1 MNLDASGG
9 VQPWMSTRGG
19 LQSMRGYIAPAER
32 RAKICPLESDSP
44 KHFSFPQ
51 SYPLPQPPPQ
61 EAVVAV
67 EEIFSHGHSNNSND
81 SSVEASWVEQLAREL
96 GGPAA
101 SLQNP
106 TADLRD
112 TSLGGAL
119 NERDLVEL
127 LMVANNEEE
136 GQLLLL
142 QQQQAWTSLQSSSA
156 ASSTSSPSAPSSGL
170 FFDQQENGV
179 EGPVTTTSFAQED
192 HAAALPVGTPESV
205 AALDLLAEFG
215 TLQPKD
221 KDPCCPLPLIES
233 LTKATNSFPSHYDDD
248 ALQKFFDITIPP
260 INNTYLSSSGSSSV
274 SSPHDDPSSADL
286 SVPQIS
292 YASPSS
298 PSSSSSTLP
307 AHEFDSFAS
316 SSSSPPSPPSQPI
329 SSTSSPSFLTSTYSA
344 FGMVSLEASA
354 EAYTRRSLAS
364 DADDIS
370 NVASVSLF
378 PPYHQLLQPHPQ
390 LPLQDHANNNN
401 TNNINISI
409 NSNNNHQ
416 SNSKSSARGGQRK
429 RKGSST
435 DEYANNNDQIDE
447 NLSPAEKQEI
457 RAQQSREASRRYR
470 RKKKQMITQMQEQL
484 QKLQQEAAILLA
496 ERNKAI
502 ELLAKYKG
510 ESIAR
515 SQENIKSS
523 SQLETER
530 AGVLARLDMLVRSH
544 APDEELVPV
553 LAELRG
559 ICKQISALGQCHIN
573 MLLSPNAA
581 VQLAKVGFF
590 AGQVS
595 QVDMPTKEEN
605 ITSFVHKILT
615 EIYSVTEHQKRT
627 IAKAIEHHYQALD
640 ELMEERQQLNNELHG
655 HFARHTQAVM
665 KGQHLNAHSKQD
677 QRTLLDTV
685 VTMQYLRDNMKQEA
699 EVYEDTTLKILL
711 CLTPRQQAQFYLNVE
726 FTHQSVRQLKKMWDS
741 MKGSLLKT

>member
-1 MNLDASGG
+1 MNLDASEG
-9 VQPWMSTRGG
+9 VQPSWMSTRGG

-32 RAKICPLESDSP
+32 RAKICPLESDPP
-44 KHFSFPQ
+44 KHLSVPP
-51 SYPLPQPPPQ
+51 SYPLQQ
-61 EAVVAV
+61 EAVVDV
-67 EEIFSHGHSNNSND
+67 EEIFSHGHNNSSND
-81 SSVEASWVEQLAREL
+81 SNVEASWVEQLAREL

-136 GQLLLL
+136 AQR
-142 QQQQAWTSLQSSSA
+142 QQAWTSLQSSSA

-170 FFDQQENGV
+170 FFDQPENGV
-179 EGPVTTTSFAQED
+179 EDAVTTTSFAQEG
-192 HAAALPVGTPESV
+192 HVAALPVGTPESV

-215 TLQPKD
+215 TLQEKD

-248 ALQKFFDITIPP
+248 ALQKFFDLTVPP
-260 INNTYLSSSGSSSV
+260 VNSTYLSSSASSSV

-286 SVPQIS
+286 SVQQLS
-292 YASPSS
+292 YASTSS

-316 SSSSPPSPPSQPI
+316 SSSSSPPSPPSQPI
-329 SSTSSPSFLTSTYSA
+329 SSTSSPSFLSPTYSA

-364 DADDIS
+364 DADDVS

-390 LPLQDHANNNN
+390 LPIQDHTNNN
-401 TNNINISI
+401 NISI
-409 NSNNNHQ
+409 NSNNNHH
-416 SNSKSSARGGQRK
+416 SNSKSLSSARGGQRK

-435 DEYANNNDQIDE
+435 DEYANNTDQIDE

-470 RKKKQMITQMQEQL
+470 RKKKQMISQMQEQL

-655 HFARHTQAVM
+655 HFARHTQAAM
-665 KGQHLNAHSKQD
+665 KGQHLNVHSKQD